1 MVRCVSA
8 LPFAARYRFIIPVGA
23 LRRNGPTANTSLVS
37 RQESMHHW
45 AHPVRFCG
53 NCFQQVIISFI
64 PAPLGIVSSYHISC
78 FALRMEFNSMKK
90 GNRQLRF
97 PFIFYPPYL

>member
-1 MVRCVSA
+1 M
-8 LPFAARYRFIIPVGA
+8 
-23 LRRNGPTANTSLVS
+23 SLVG
-37 RQESMHHW
+37 RQESMHHR

-64 PAPLGIVSSYHISC
+64 PAPLGIVSLYHVSC
-78 FALRMEFNSMKK
+78 FALRMKFDNMEK

-97 PFIFYPPYL
+97 PSFIYPPYL